1 MPLPIIAGAA
11 IKLVGGLLKKKLKKK
26 LNPPTP
32 PALPSVPPMVS
43 SGIAAQLAQLPG
55 MQEQARSFP
64 LPMSPRSPLR
74 SMPGGGFTT
83 GRGFGGGAEV
93 VPFRGGPSTT
103 IRVSPTGRRIR
114 VSAVTG
120 KAIRRINPANGKA
133 AIRAVRRVAATH
145 KLLKKVEKAM
155 RKACGASGRRVT
167 YAPAPEVRHFAR
179 RK

>member
-1 MPLPIIAGAA
+1 MPLPIIAGLALKA
-11 IKLVGGLLKKKLKKK
+11 VGKALKKKLAKKAS
-26 LNPPTP
+26 PPP
-32 PALPSVPPMVS
+32 PPPQLPTVPTQLS
-43 SGIAAQLAQLPG
+43 NLAQLG
-55 MQEQARSFP
+55 SLSGGGGLGFDTRQLP
-64 LPMSPRSPLR
+64 LVQRLER
-74 SMPGGGFTT
+74 QRAMPGGGFTT
-83 GRGFGGGAEV
+83 GRGFGGEV

-155 RKACGASGRRVT
+155 RKAGGASGRRAV
-167 YAPAPEVRHFAR
+167 YAPAPQVRHFAR